1 MESREHMQTAEREY
15 GGNVH
20 SFIRFEYTLQASFG
34 SYNPGPSPHLAAWYT
49 CGLR

>member
-1 MESREHMQTAEREY
+1 MESPEHMQATEREY
-15 GGNVH
+15 GENMH
-20 SFIRFEYTLQASFG
+20 SFIQFEYTLQA